1 MSEIPSIAEEKNQ
14 WLYSHIDIK
23 FPTKESIQGRRCYKA
38 RMKGAEYQVMDVPE
52 TSGSFTDSDLYK
64 VDFHR
69 ATVMFSLLQA
79 KRWDDKAEQE
89 AIVEFFTQIIF
100 SSPCDLYLGFADGQP
115 IAAAIVTSVDDEL
128 LISDL
133 ACESEKVQ
141 SAFVSSLFAQLKGGH
156 GIVYLERLLS

>member
-1 MSEIPSIAEEKNQ
+1 MSEIPSIVEVKNQ

-38 RMKGAEYQVMDVPE
+38 RAKDAEYQVMDVPE
-52 TSGSFTDSDLYK
+52 IAGSFIDSDLYK

-79 KRWDDKAEQE
+79 KRWEEQSEQE

-100 SSPCDLYLGFADGQP
+100 SPPCDLYLGFADGQA
-115 IAAAIVTSVDDEL
+115 IAAAIVTSVDGEL

-133 ACESEKVQ
+133 ACDSEKVE
-141 SAFVSSLFAQLKGGH
+141 SEFISSLFARLKDGH
-156 GIVYLERLLS
+156 DIVYLEKPLS